1 MRKETFDRKSWRPH
15 LNAWC
20 ERVLHAR
27 PERTIFEAGWQSA
40 VIGLH
45 LSDGRDVV
53 VKIRTPEARLDGC
66 FRVHRYLHEHGFPCP
81 KPLVPPTPFDN
92 YTATVELY
100 DANGAELAPSSDR
113 TERFAA
119 ALARLMKSMPAPVQM
134 SSLDPPP
141 SWAWWNHGSR
151 GLWPPAGE
159 GHVDLNDHQ
168 EATWLRET
176 ATRARTR
183 LRMSSLPEMIGHCDW
198 QSEHLLWLN
207 GAVTT
212 VYDWDSAC
220 VLPEAAIA
228 GLASVM
234 FAMSADSSGASLA
247 ESSDFLGAYAI
258 ARGHNWSRE
267 EQEVAWAAGV
277 WTMAY
282 NAKGEALD
290 NAVGAASAMLL
301 AQGRERL
308 RRADA

>member
-1 MRKETFDRKSWRPH
+1 MRKETFDRKTWRPH
-15 LNAWC
+15 LAAWC

-27 PERTIFEAGWQSA
+27 PERTLFEAGWQSA

-53 VKIRTPEARLDGC
+53 VKIRTSEGRLDGC
-66 FRVHRYLHEHGFPCP
+66 YRVHRYLHEHGFPCP
-81 KPLVPPTPFDN
+81 QPLVPPTPFDN
-92 YTATVELY
+92 YTATVERY
-100 DANGAELAPSSDR
+100 AADGAELPPSPDR

-119 ALARLMKSMPAPVQM
+119 TLARLMKSMPSPVQVP
-134 SSLDPPP
+134 SLDPPP
-141 SWAWWNHGSR
+141 AWAWWNHGSR

-168 EATWLRET
+168 EPTWLGET

-183 LRMSSLPEMIGHCDW
+183 LRMSALPGMIGHCDW
-198 QSEHLLWLN
+198 QSEHLLWAN
-207 GAVTT
+207 GTVTT

-234 FAMSADSSGASLA
+234 FAMSADSPGASLA
-247 ESSDFLGAYAI
+247 ESSDFLGAYAL
-258 ARGHNWSRE
+258 ARGQNWSRE